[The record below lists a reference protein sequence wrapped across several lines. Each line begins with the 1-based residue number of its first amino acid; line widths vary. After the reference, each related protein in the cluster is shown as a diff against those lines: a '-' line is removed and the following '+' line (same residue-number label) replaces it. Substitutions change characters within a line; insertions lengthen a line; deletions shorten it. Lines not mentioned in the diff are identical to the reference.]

1 MSNTSKIENYVQAMG
16 KGFAADR
23 AGGLKVTYYL
33 QLSGD
38 GGGDWSVA
46 VADRRCQ
53 VNAGRPAG
61 ADTQITMSTDNYMKL
76 AAGHLDIRRAV
87 QQGQVRIGGNQQLA
101 LKFVE
106 IFPPWTSHL
115 PPDRPPEVP
124 APAPSE
130 PAISEDTPT
139 VADYARTMPN
149 GFRAHK
155 AGNLRATYQFDI
167 SGVEGGTWTVTIA
180 NSTCSISNVRIDSPN
195 VIISLTD
202 KDFIKL
208 AEGDLNTT
216 RAFQQGRLKIS
227 GDLNV
232 AAKIPD
238 IFEAWADTVQTTP
251 FPTPQPGPT
260 PSPQP
265 QPTEPAPKPTPPPPS
280 AAVFPQLMN
289 GSFDEYQ
296 PYVREG
302 ETKVWK
308 EDQFPE
314 RYGQY
319 WTLETIRE
327 KSGKRFHPMD
337 SGVFGKFTQKYFR
350 GGGRDYHIH
359 GRHSQ
364 VFTSRYEFDL
374 VLYQTIAAQP
384 GRDYTFSGSLVSFFQ
399 GTSGPPVHDKIF
411 KTLGIDPTG
420 GHDYRAATVVWGERD
435 GRDNE
440 WRYPTL
446 KIKAQAQAITVFIRL
461 ENKESD
467 VGETELNII
476 HLDNFKLE

>member
-1 MSNTSKIENYVQAMG
+1 
-16 KGFAADR
+16 
-23 AGGLKVTYYL
+23 
-33 QLSGD
+33 
-38 GGGDWSVA
+38 
-46 VADRRCQ
+46 
-53 VNAGRPAG
+53 
-61 ADTQITMSTDNYMKL
+61 
-76 AAGHLDIRRAV
+76 
-87 QQGQVRIGGNQQLA
+87 
-101 LKFVE
+101 
-106 IFPPWTSHL
+106 
-115 PPDRPPEVP
+115 
-124 APAPSE
+124 
-130 PAISEDTPT
+130 
-139 VADYARTMPN
+139 
-149 GFRAHK
+149 
-155 AGNLRATYQFDI
+155 
-167 SGVEGGTWTVTIA
+167 
-180 NSTCSISNVRIDSPN
+180 
-195 VIISLTD
+195 
-202 KDFIKL
+202 
-208 AEGDLNTT
+208 
-216 RAFQQGRLKIS
+216 
-227 GDLNV
+227 V
-232 AAKIPD
+232 AAKIPE

-251 FPTPQPGPT
+251 YPTPQPGP
-260 PSPQP
+260 SPQP
-265 QPTEPAPKPTPPPPS
+265 QPQPSQPTPQPTPPPLS
-280 AAVFPQLMN
+280 ASVFPQLMN

-296 PYVREG
+296 PYVRKG
-302 ETKVWK
+302 DTKVWK

-327 KSGKRFHPMD
+327 KSGRRFHPMD

-364 VFTSRYEFDL
+364 VITSRYEFDL
-374 VLYQTIAAQP
+374 VLYQTVAAQP

-446 KIKAQAQAITVFIRL
+446 KVKAQAEAITVFIRL

-476 HLDNFKLE
+476 HLDNFRLE